1 MNRFAA
7 LFPGQ
12 LSEQAGMGEGIY
24 RRFPYVREV
33 VDEVSESSGVDL
45 PAVFFG
51 EGSPALHDDRPA
63 QAGVFAVSVGV
74 LGALEREHGLVPSWA
89 AGYSLGTYAA
99 MVAAGCLETRAA
111 LSVLLRV
118 DELLAQ
124 RGPSGAMGVVIG
136 MTREALAPWVSG
148 VSNDPSAL
156 SIGNENAAQQLVV
169 TGEEGPV
176 EALLA
181 AVRPHALRAERLPIR
196 WPMHSP
202 LLAPVADDV
211 ARFVRE
217 QVEVRAPS
225 RCRLFAPMLGR
236 AVETAEEAAEVLARQ
251 VSRPSRWA
259 GVLAGMAG
267 EGASLFAELGPGEV
281 LSKMTRWTVRRAR
294 VAAVADPGSIERFA
308 GLAADVAAQEER

>member
-1 MNRFAA
+1 MIRFAA

-12 LSEQAGMGEGIY
+12 LSEQAGMGEGLY
-24 RRFPYVREV
+24 RRFPYVRAL
-33 VDEVSESSGVDL
+33 VDDVSQASGVDL

-51 EGSPALHDDRPA
+51 EGSPSLHDDRPA
-63 QAGVFAVSVGV
+63 QAGVFAVSVAV
-74 LGALEREHGLVPSWA
+74 LEVLAREHGLAPSWA

-99 MVAAGCLETRAA
+99 MVAAGCVETRAA

-118 DELLAQ
+118 DELLAG

-136 MTREALAPWVSG
+136 MTREALAPFVANVSA
-148 VSNDPSAL
+148 DPAAL

-169 TGEEGPV
+169 TGEERSV

-181 AVRPHALRAERLPIR
+181 SVGPHALRAERLPIR

-202 LLAPVADDV
+202 LLGPVADEV
-211 ARFVRE
+211 ARFVRDE
-217 QVEVRAPS
+217 VEVRAPS

-236 AVETAEEAAEVLARQ
+236 PVETAEEAAEVLAVQ

-259 GVLAGMAG
+259 AVLSGMAG
-267 EGASLFAELGPGEV
+267 EGAGLFAELGPGEI
-281 LSKMTRWTVRRAR
+281 LSRMTRWTVRRAR
-294 VAAVADPGSIERFA
+294 AAAVADPGSIDRFA
-308 GLAADVAAQEER
+308 ELAAHAAAQEER